1 MKDQEN
7 ENLRSE
13 QLSLC
18 LGTIIGQ
25 ISQLLNGITNTG
37 MSINQIYH
45 NLNDIHQ
52 SSALQIHELYY
63 KGNKPL

>member
-1 MKDQEN
+1 MND

-25 ISQLLNGITNTG
+25 ISQLLNGIANTG
-37 MSINQIYH
+37 MTVDQIYH
-45 NLNDIHQ
+45 DLNDIHQ
-52 SSALQIHELYY
+52 ASALHIHELYY
-63 KGNKPL
+63 KGNRPL